1 MSVAKIEWLAFISKA
16 DQGMFQGICHTPHC
30 LLMGVIAGTGVG
42 ELLDFFNLREHE

>member
-1 MSVAKIEWLAFISKA
+1 MAKIEWLAFIFKA

-30 LLMGVIAGTGVG
+30 RLDERDCWNRVG